1 MVGTVQ
7 LLHKNKNS
15 KRILDPTSK
24 YKSIQV
30 FKYENIKCMQSF
42 KFAILEFDYLLT
54 NDADVKARDPVG
66 SKNIGIIKIYRS
78 DLF

>member
-1 MVGTVQ
+1 
-7 LLHKNKNS
+7 
-15 KRILDPTSK
+15 
-24 YKSIQV
+24 
-30 FKYENIKCMQSF
+30 MQSF

-54 NDADVKARDPVG
+54 NDVKARDPVG